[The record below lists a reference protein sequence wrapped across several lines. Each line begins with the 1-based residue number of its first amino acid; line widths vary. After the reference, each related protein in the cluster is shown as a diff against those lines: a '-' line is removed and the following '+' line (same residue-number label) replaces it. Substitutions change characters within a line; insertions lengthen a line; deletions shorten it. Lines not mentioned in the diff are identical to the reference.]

1 MKKEIYVAPESEE
14 IEVRIE
20 CNFAQS
26 PGGNGNEQLD
36 PDIPGGKD

>member
-1 MKKEIYVAPESEE
+1 MKKETYVAPESEE

-26 PGGNGNEQLD
+26 PENGEPEQPGPGYHG
-36 PDIPGGKD
+36 PDD